1 MRKIV
6 FLRFQFRALL
16 CLFTVLIS
24 GIFALNSCVKMN
36 RQPLEKRYYN
46 LEVSRTQELN
56 EPLLNAILR
65 VQRLQIS
72 PRFSGREIVYKTG
85 DSIYEADFYNL
96 FFITP
101 SDMLT
106 QDLREWMQE
115 SKLFSNAVDPSSLV
129 RTSFSLEGIVNE
141 FYGDFTKENGEAVVK
156 MQFFLIDDTYAVKK
170 LIFSGSYKKYVS
182 IDNKSAISLIKG
194 FNQAVTDVFIQL
206 EADLRKQAEEIVKT
220 HAHN

>member
-1 MRKIV
+1 MRKVI

-16 CLFTVLIS
+16 CLFAVLTS
-24 GIFALNSCVKMN
+24 GIFALTSCVKMN

-56 EPLLNAILR
+56 EPLLNAIVR

-106 QDLREWMQE
+106 QDLREWLQR
-115 SKLFSNAVDPSSLV
+115 SNLFSNAVDPSSLV
-129 RTSFSLEGIVNE
+129 KTSFLLEGIVNE
-141 FYGDFTKENGEAVVK
+141 FYGDFTKENGEAVVE
-156 MQFFLIDDTYAVKK
+156 MQFFLIDDTFAVKK
-170 LIFSGSYKKYVS
+170 LIFYGSYKKDVS

-194 FNQAVTDVFIQL
+194 FNQAVTEIFISL
-206 EADLRKQAEEIVKT
+206 EADLATQAEEIIKT
-220 HAHN
+220 YAHN